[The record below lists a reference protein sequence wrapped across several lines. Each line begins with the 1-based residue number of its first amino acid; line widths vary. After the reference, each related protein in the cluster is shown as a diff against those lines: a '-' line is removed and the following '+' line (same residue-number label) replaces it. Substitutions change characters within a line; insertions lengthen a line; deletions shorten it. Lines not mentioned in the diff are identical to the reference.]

1 MCGGKP
7 TEGCALQCCARPLCV
22 DATGST
28 GHKGRTKLVH
38 LRFEDFLETLVRFAY
53 MKALRIMA
61 VKPAKSLEEDSN
73 PLGTPLVGTTA

>member
-1 MCGGKP
+1 MENITQKKDLSAVVYL
-7 TEGCALQCCARPLCV
+7 ALMI
-22 DATGST
+22 
-28 GHKGRTKLVH
+28 
-38 LRFEDFLETLVRFAY
+38 AY